1 VRELFRLKWI
11 KLEVGMEEIPLR
23 VYMYPFIVIE
33 KRGYMYFSEVDERGI
48 LLAMEYLRGSPLTSY
63 EQVRLLLCS
72 NTY

>member
-11 KLEVGMEEIPLR
+11 ELEMVMEPLPLR

-63 EQVRLLLCS
+63 EQINEPITL
-72 NTY
+72 TG